1 MTSPDSWQHLCQAIR
16 RANPCRRSGHLLQ
29 VSGSVLMASL
39 PGARVGE
46 RVRVGSAELPADII
60 GFNRH
65 QAVLLP
71 AGDCSQLASGDTVA
85 ARGETFALRF
95 SENLTGRVID
105 ARGRPLDGRGGLGP
119 TVSVSVDFDPPHPLH
134 RSPVEQVLETRIK
147 SIDCLATIGRGQRLG
162 LFAEPGVGKSTLLAQ
177 LARNC
182 QADVVVLALVGERGR
197 EVREFIERDLGPRGR
212 QRTVVVCATS
222 DRPAAERSRA
232 VPVATAI
239 AAAFR
244 RRGLAVL
251 LLVDSLTRHARACR
265 EIALAAG
272 EIPGQRGFPPSVI
285 DGLSRLLERAGNDE
299 RGSVTAIYTVLTEGA
314 AEDDPLAEEIR
325 SLLDGHLVLS
335 RGLAQAGVFPALD
348 PGRSL
353 SRLMSGLA
361 DDAQRN
367 LARRARLVW
376 SAYRQ
381 NHEALEFGLYQR
393 GGDAQLDRL
402 LDTYPRLLDW
412 MRQAPDQGCS
422 RAQALHTLAGVLG
435 ELP

>member
-1 MTSPDSWQHLCQAIR
+1 MSSADNLAQLRRAIR
-16 RANPCRRSGHLLQ
+16 LANPCRREGRLLQ

-46 RVRVGSAELPADII
+46 RVRVGSGELSADVI
-60 GFNRH
+60 GFNRN

-71 AGDCSQLASGDTVA
+71 AGNCGRLACGDRVSA
-85 ARGETFALRF
+85 WGETFSLRF
-95 SENLTGRVID
+95 SEELTGRVID
-105 ARGRPLDGRGGLGP
+105 ARGQPIDGRGGFGP
-119 TVSVSVDFDPPHPLH
+119 TVSVNVDFDPPHPL
-134 RSPVEQVLETRIK
+134 RRLPVEQVLETRLK
-147 SIDCLATIGRGQRLG
+147 SIDCLSTIGRGQRLG
-162 LFAEPGVGKSTLLAQ
+162 LFAEPGLGKSTLLAQ

-197 EVREFIERDLGPRGR
+197 EVREFIERDLGERGR
-212 QRTVVVCATS
+212 RRTVVICATS

-244 RRGLAVL
+244 RRGQAVL

-272 EIPGQRGFPPSVI
+272 EIPGRRGYPPSVM
-285 DGLSRLLERAGNDE
+285 DGLSRLLERAGNDD

-314 AEDDPLAEEIR
+314 AEEDPLAEEIR

-335 RGLAQAGVFPALD
+335 RELAEAGVFPALD

-353 SRLMSGLA
+353 SRLMPGLV
-361 DDAQRN
+361 DSEHLE
-367 LARRARLVW
+367 LARQARQVW
-376 SAYRQ
+376 SAYQQ
-381 NHEALEFGLYQR
+381 NHQALEFGLYQR
-393 GGDAQLDRL
+393 GGDKQLDRL
-402 LDTYPRLLDW
+402 LDSYPPLLEW
-412 MRQAPDQGCS
+412 LRQTPEQDFS
-422 RAQALHTLAGVLG
+422 RPQALDTLRAVLDG
-435 ELP
+435 LP